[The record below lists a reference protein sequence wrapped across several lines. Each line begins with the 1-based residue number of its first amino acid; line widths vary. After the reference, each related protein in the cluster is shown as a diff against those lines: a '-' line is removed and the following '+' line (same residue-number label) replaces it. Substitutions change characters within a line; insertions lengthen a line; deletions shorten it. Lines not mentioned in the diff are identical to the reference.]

1 MDENKDFLAS
11 ETETEAENNTNS
23 DTDTTTNES
32 SQESFSGAFSD
43 EIAETQGNSETEV
56 TAADNST
63 GASVAVK
70 KKKGFLQLP
79 VIISLAILVLVALGF
94 LVFKVFFNTSIV
106 GTWTVKDTATA
117 DEATT
122 ATSDE
127 VAKNYYTFEDD
138 GTASIHLGTMKM
150 IGTYSLST
158 SEEGTR
164 TVDISIPSALE
175 GSFEYDVTGN
185 EITGRT
191 LTLTDTYYGQSI
203 DLESTKLVIPKMK
216 PDDDF
221 KPSEKLTGKWTY
233 DDGYYK
239 MSYELREDGT
249 ATVSQSDILFAD
261 GVYNY
266 TDSTITIKYYT
277 NQEVTMELNY
287 EFADNSIIIDGIQ
300 FMKETG
306 SSSDES

>member
-1 MDENKDFLAS
+1 MDENKDFLTS
-11 ETETEAENNTNS
+11 ESEAENNINS

-43 EIAETQGNSETEV
+43 EIAETQGESETEV
-56 TAADNST
+56 TPVDYSANAP
-63 GASVAVK
+63 VAVK
-70 KKKGFLQLP
+70 KKKGFIQLP
-79 VIISLAILVLVALGF
+79 IIISLAILVLVALGF
-94 LVFKVFFNTSIV
+94 LVFKVFFNTSVV

-122 ATSDE
+122 ASDE

-150 IGTYSLST
+150 IGTYSLDT
-158 SEEGTR
+158 SDEGTR
-164 TVDISIPSALE
+164 TIDISIPSALE
-175 GSFEYDVTGN
+175 GTFEYEVTGN

-203 DLESTKLVIPKMK
+203 DLESTKLVIPEMK
-216 PDDDF
+216 PDADF
-221 KPSEKLTGKWTY
+221 KPNEKLAAKWTY
-233 DDGYYK
+233 DDEYYK

-266 TDSTITIKYYT
+266 TDNTITIKYYT

-287 EFADNSIIIDGIQ
+287 ELKDDSIIIDGIQ
-300 FMKETG
+300 FMKDTG

>member
-1 MDENKDFLAS
+1 MDDNKDFLAS
-11 ETETEAENNTNS
+11 ETEDENNINS

-32 SQESFSGAFSD
+32 TQESFSGAFSD
-43 EIAETQGNSETEV
+43 EIAETQADSATD
-56 TAADNST
+56 TAPVDYS
-63 GASVAVK
+63 ASAPVAVK
-70 KKKGFLQLP
+70 KKKGFIQLP
-79 VIISLAILVLVALGF
+79 VIISLAILILVALGF

-127 VAKNYYTFEDD
+127 VAKNYYTFDDD

-150 IGTYSLST
+150 IGTYSLET

-164 TVDISIPSALE
+164 SIEISIPSALE
-175 GSFEYDVTGN
+175 GTFEYEVTGN

-191 LTLTDTYYGQSI
+191 LTLKDTYYGQSI
-203 DLESTKLVIPKMK
+203 DLESTKLVIPEIK
-216 PDDDF
+216 PDADF
-221 KPSEKLTGKWTY
+221 KPSDKLTAKWTY

-287 EFADNSIIIDGIQ
+287 ELADNSIIIDGIQ
-300 FMKETG
+300 FVKDTG

>member
-1 MDENKDFLAS
+1 MDENKDFLTS
-11 ETETEAENNTNS
+11 ESEAENNINS
-23 DTDTTTNES
+23 DTDTTINES

-43 EIAETQGNSETEV
+43 EIAETQGESETEV
-56 TAADNST
+56 TPVDYSANAP
-63 GASVAVK
+63 VAVK
-70 KKKGFLQLP
+70 KKKSFIQLP
-79 VIISLAILVLVALGF
+79 IIISLAILVLVALGF
-94 LVFKVFFNTSIV
+94 LIFKVFFNTSVV

-127 VAKNYYTFEDD
+127 AAKNYYTFESD

-150 IGTYSLST
+150 IGTYTLDT
-158 SEEGTR
+158 SDDTTR
-164 TVDISIPSALE
+164 TIDISIPSALE
-175 GSFEYDVTGN
+175 GTFEYTVTGN

-191 LTLTDTYYGQSI
+191 LTLKDTYYGQSI
-203 DLESTKLVIPKMK
+203 DLESTKLVIPEMK
-216 PDDDF
+216 PDADF
-221 KPSEKLTGKWTY
+221 KPSEKLAAKWTY

-239 MSYELREDGT
+239 MSYEFRNDGT

-266 TDSTITIKYYT
+266 TDDTITIKYYT

-287 EFADNSIIIDGIQ
+287 ELKDDSIIIDGIQ
-300 FMKETG
+300 FMKDTG

>member
-1 MDENKDFLAS
+1 MDENKDFLTS
-11 ETETEAENNTNS
+11 EQEAENNMNS
-23 DTDTTTNES
+23 DTDTKTNEN
-32 SQESFSGAFSD
+32 SQEGFSGAFSE
-43 EIAETQGNSETEV
+43 EIAETQGDSESEV
-56 TAADNST
+56 SPVDYSANTP
-63 GASVAVK
+63 VAVK
-70 KKKGFLQLP
+70 KKKGFVQLP

-94 LVFKVFFNTSIV
+94 LVFKLFFNTSVV

-122 ATSDE
+122 ATADE
-127 VAKNYYTFEDD
+127 VAKNYYSFEDD

-150 IGTYSLST
+150 IGTYSLDT
-158 SEEGTR
+158 SDEGTR
-164 TVDISIPSALE
+164 TIIISIPSALE
-175 GSFEYDVTGN
+175 GTFEYEVTGN

-203 DLESTKLVIPKMK
+203 DLESTKLVIPDMK
-216 PDDDF
+216 PDADF
-221 KPSEKLTGKWTY
+221 KPSDKLSAKWTY

-239 MSYELREDGT
+239 MRYELREDGT

-287 EFADNSIIIDGIQ
+287 ELKDDSIIIDGIQ
-300 FMKETG
+300 FTKDTG

>member
-1 MDENKDFLAS
+1 MDENKDFLS
-11 ETETEAENNTNS
+11 SETEAENNINS

-32 SQESFSGAFSD
+32 SQENFSGAFSD
-43 EIAETQGNSETEV
+43 EIAETQADSAPEV
-56 TAADNST
+56 APVNYSAST
-63 GASVAVK
+63 PVAVK
-70 KKKGFLQLP
+70 KKKSFIQLP
-79 VIISLAILVLVALGF
+79 IIISLAIIVLVALGF
-94 LVFKVFFNTSIV
+94 LVFKVFFNTSVV
-106 GTWTVKDTATA
+106 GTWTVKDSATA

-122 ATSDE
+122 ATADE
-127 VAKNYYTFEDD
+127 TAKNYYTFDDD

-158 SEEGTR
+158 NEDGTR
-164 TVDISIPSALE
+164 TIDISIPQALE
-175 GSFEYDVTGN
+175 GTFEYEVTGN
-185 EITGRT
+185 ELAGRT

-203 DLESTKLVIPKMK
+203 DLESSKIIIPEMK
-216 PDDDF
+216 PNDDF
-221 KPSEKLTGKWTY
+221 KPSDKLSAKWTY

-239 MSYELREDGT
+239 MSYELRENGT

-287 EFADNSIIIDGIQ
+287 ELKDDSIIIDGIQ
-300 FMKETG
+300 FKKDTG

>member
-1 MDENKDFLAS
+1 MDENKDFS
-11 ETETEAENNTNS
+11 TNENVENNTNS

-43 EIAETQGNSETEV
+43 EIAETQGDTETEV
-56 TAADNST
+56 TSAENSVT
-63 GASVAVK
+63 APVAVK
-70 KKKGFLQLP
+70 KKKSFIQLP

-94 LVFKVFFNTSIV
+94 LVFKVFFNTSVV
-106 GTWTVKDTATA
+106 GTWAVKDSATA

-122 ATSDE
+122 ATADE

-138 GTASIHLGTMKM
+138 GTASIYLGTMKM
-150 IGTYSLST
+150 VGTYSLSE
-158 SEEGTR
+158 SEGTR
-164 TVDISIPSALE
+164 TIEISIPSALT
-175 GSFEYDVTGN
+175 GTYEYEVSGN

-203 DLESTKLVIPKMK
+203 DLESTKLVIPDMK
-216 PDDDF
+216 PDVDF
-221 KPSEKLTGKWTY
+221 KPSDKLSAKWTY
-233 DDGYYK
+233 DDGYYM
-239 MSYELREDGT
+239 MSYEFREDGT

-266 TDSTITIKYYT
+266 TDDTITIKYYT
-277 NQEVTMELNY
+277 NQEVTMELSY
-287 EFADNSIIIDGIQ
+287 ELKDDSIIIDGIQ
-300 FMKETG
+300 FMKDTG

>member
-1 MDENKDFLAS
+1 MDENKDFLTS
-11 ETETEAENNTNS
+11 ESEAENNINS

-43 EIAETQGNSETEV
+43 EIAETQGESETEV
-56 TAADNST
+56 TPVDYSANAP
-63 GASVAVK
+63 VAVK
-70 KKKGFLQLP
+70 KKKSFIQLP
-79 VIISLAILVLVALGF
+79 IIISLAILVLVALGF
-94 LVFKVFFNTSIV
+94 LIFKVFFNTSVV

-127 VAKNYYTFEDD
+127 AAKNYYTFEGD

-150 IGTYSLST
+150 IGTYSLDT
-158 SEEGTR
+158 SDEGTR
-164 TVDISIPSALE
+164 TIDISIPSALE
-175 GSFEYDVTGN
+175 GTFEYTVTGN

-191 LTLTDTYYGQSI
+191 LTLKDTYYGQSI
-203 DLESTKLVIPKMK
+203 DLESTKLVIPEMK
-216 PDDDF
+216 PDADF
-221 KPSEKLTGKWTY
+221 KPSEKLAAKWIY

-239 MSYELREDGT
+239 MSYEFRNDGT

-266 TDSTITIKYYT
+266 TDDTITIKYYT

-287 EFADNSIIIDGIQ
+287 ELKDDSIIIDGIQ
-300 FMKETG
+300 FMKDTG